1 MRRRSFLATLPA
13 FAGLTAAPAFAL
25 DPLHGG
31 DRIAGAKFAGRSTV
45 WGTGGAAA
53 TAHPLASLIG
63 IDILR
68 QGGSAIDAA
77 IAINA
82 ALGFLEPIACGIGGD
97 AYVMLWDPK
106 LNKVVGFNG
115 SGRSPKGMSLDYVR
129 SKAKNGHIPS
139 WGSVSVSVPGAVD
152 TWGQMHARY
161 GRLNFAEV
169 LAPAAA
175 LAERGV
181 PVAQTIAYYLNA
193 SYKRFTNPDAGIE
206 EVANFLKIYA
216 PNGRTPR
223 EGEIFRNPDL
233 AATYRHLGANGAR
246 SFYEGQIADTTDA
259 YFRRIGGHMRK
270 SDLSA
275 HHGEF
280 IEPLKTTYRGV
291 EVLGLGANTQGLST
305 LQMLNIL
312 ENFDL
317 KGMGFQTTASLHTQ
331 IEAKRLAFEDR
342 ARYFGDPAFSNM
354 PVEALLS
361 KAYAAEQAAKI
372 RPDAILPRIVPY
384 EAPARGDTTYFTVA
398 DKDGMMV
405 SWIQSNYRGMGSGLM
420 PDGLG
425 FMFQDRGELF
435 SLRDGSPNIYAPG
448 KRPFHTIIPGFA
460 CKDGHPWLSFG
471 VMGGDMQPQGQA
483 QIIVNLIDY
492 GLGLQEAGD
501 SPRWHHEGSSEPT
514 GETAEGTG
522 TLNLESGVPVETRD
536 GLAKLGWN
544 IKPAPGGYGGYQAI
558 LNQAD
563 PLGRAYGAATEMR
576 KDGLALAY

>member
-1 MRRRSFLATLPA
+1 MHRRSFLATLPA
-13 FAGLTAAPAFAL
+13 LATSPAFAL
-25 DPLHGG
+25 DPLKGG
-31 DRIAGAKFAGRSTV
+31 DRVTGAQFAGRSTV
-45 WGTGGAAA
+45 WGTQGAAA
-53 TAHPLASLIG
+53 TAHPMASLIG

-82 ALGFLEPIACGIGGD
+82 ALGFLEPVSCGIGGD

-106 LNKVVGFNG
+106 VKKVIGFNG
-115 SGRSPKGMSLDYVR
+115 SGRSPKGMSLEHVR
-129 SKAKNGHIPS
+129 AKAKDNHIPS

-161 GRLNFAEV
+161 GKLKFADL
-169 LAPAAA
+169 LAPAIA
-175 LAERGV
+175 LCERGV

-193 SYKRFTNPDAGIE
+193 SYRRFTNPTSGIE
-206 EVANFLKIYA
+206 EVQNFLKTYA
-216 PNGRTPR
+216 PNGRAPR

-233 AATYRHLGANGAR
+233 AATYRELAKNGPR
-246 SFYEGQIADTTDA
+246 SFYEGQIAETIDA
-259 YFRRIGGHMRK
+259 YFKRIGGHLRK

-275 HHGEF
+275 HKGEYS
-280 IEPLKTTYRGV
+280 EPLKTTYRGV

-305 LQMLNIL
+305 LQMMNIL

-317 KGMGFQTTASLHTQ
+317 KSMGFQTTASLHTQ

-342 ARYFGDPAFSNM
+342 AKFFGDPDFSKM

-361 KAYAAEQAAKI
+361 KTYAKEQAAKI
-372 RPDAILPRIVPY
+372 RQDTILPRVVPY
-384 EAPARGDTTYFTVA
+384 EAPARGDTTYFTVS

-405 SWIQSNYRGMGSGLM
+405 SWIQSNYRGMGSGLVA
-420 PDGLG
+420 DGLG

-460 CKDGHPWLSFG
+460 CKDGQPWLSFG

-483 QIIVNLIDY
+483 QILVNMIDY

-514 GETAEGTG
+514 GEMASGTG
-522 TLNLESGVPVETRD
+522 TLNLENGVPLETRA
-536 GLAKLGWN
+536 GLEKLGWAT
-544 IKPAPGGYGGYQAI
+544 KPAPGGYGGYQAI
-558 LNQAD
+558 MTQND

>member
-1 MRRRSFLATLPA
+1 MHRRSFLATLPA
-13 FAGLTAAPAFAL
+13 LAASPAFAL
-25 DPLHGG
+25 DPIRGG
-31 DRIAGAKFAGRSTV
+31 DRVTGAQFAGRSTV
-45 WGTGGAAA
+45 WGTQGAAA
-53 TAHPLASLIG
+53 TAHPMASLIG

-82 ALGFLEPIACGIGGD
+82 ALGFLEPISCGIGGD

-106 LNKVVGFNG
+106 VKKVIGFNG
-115 SGRSPKGMSLDYVR
+115 SGRSPKGMSLEHVR
-129 SKAKNGHIPS
+129 SKAKDGHIPS

-152 TWGQMHARY
+152 TWGQMHAKY
-161 GRLNFAEV
+161 GKLKFAEV
-169 LAPAAA
+169 LAPAIA
-175 LAERGV
+175 LCERGV

-193 SYKRFTNPDAGIE
+193 SYRRFTNPASGIE
-206 EVANFLKIYA
+206 EVQNFLKTYA
-216 PNGRTPR
+216 PNGRAPR

-233 AATYRHLGANGAR
+233 GATYRYLAANGPR
-246 SFYEGQIADTTDA
+246 SFYEGQIADTIDT
-259 YFRRIGGHMRK
+259 YFKRIGGHLRK

-275 HHGEF
+275 HKGEYS
-280 IEPLKTTYRGV
+280 EPLKTTYRGV

-305 LQMLNIL
+305 LQMMNIL

-342 ARYFGDPAFSNM
+342 AKFFGDPDFSKM

-361 KAYAAEQAAKI
+361 KAYAKEQASKI
-372 RPDAILPRIVPY
+372 RQDAILPRVVPY
-384 EAPARGDTTYFTVA
+384 EAPARGDTTYFTVS

-405 SWIQSNYRGMGSGLM
+405 SWIQSNYRGMGSGLVA
-420 PDGLG
+420 DGLG

-460 CKDGHPWLSFG
+460 CKDGQPWLSFG

-483 QIIVNLIDY
+483 QILVNMIDY

-514 GETAEGTG
+514 GEMATGTG
-522 TLNLESGVPVETRD
+522 TLNLENGVPLETRA
-536 GLAKLGWN
+536 GLEKLGWA
-544 IKPAPGGYGGYQAI
+544 IKAAPGGYGGYQAI
-558 LNQAD
+558 MTQND
-563 PLGRAYGAATEMR
+563 PLGRAYAAATEMR

>member
-1 MRRRSFLATLPA
+1 MHRRSFFAALPALATSPA
-13 FAGLTAAPAFAL
+13 LAL

-31 DRIAGAKFAGRSTV
+31 DRITGAKFAGRSTV
-45 WGTGGAAA
+45 WGTQGAAA

-97 AYVMLWDPK
+97 AYLMLWDPAQK
-106 LNKVVGFNG
+106 TVVGFNG

-139 WGSVSVSVPGAVD
+139 WGSISVSVPGAVD

-161 GRLNFAEV
+161 GKLKFADV
-169 LAPAAA
+169 LAPAIA
-175 LAERGV
+175 LCERGV
-181 PVAQTIAYYLNA
+181 PVAQTIAFYLNS
-193 SYKRFTNPDAGIE
+193 SYRRFTNPDSGIE
-206 EVANFLKIYA
+206 EVQNFLKVYA

-233 AATYRHLGANGAR
+233 ARTYRYIAENGAR
-246 SFYEGQIADTTDA
+246 SFYEGQIADTIDA
-259 YFRRIGGHMRK
+259 YFRRISGHMRK
-270 SDLSA
+270 SDLIA
-275 HHGEF
+275 HHGEDTT
-280 IEPLKTTYRGV
+280 PLKTTYRGV

-305 LQMLNIL
+305 LQMMNIL
-312 ENFDL
+312 ETFDL
-317 KGMGFQTTASLHTQ
+317 KGMGFQTTTSLHTQ

-342 ARYFGDPAFSNM
+342 AKFFGDPAFSNI
-354 PVEALLS
+354 PVETLLS
-361 KAYAAEQAAKI
+361 KAYAQEQAAKI
-372 RPDAILPRIVPY
+372 RQDAILPRIVPY
-384 EAPARGDTTYFTVA
+384 EAPARGDTTYFTVS

-405 SWIQSNYRGMGSGLM
+405 SWIQSNYRGMGSGLI

-425 FMFQDRGELF
+425 FMLQDRGELF

-460 CKDGHPWLSFG
+460 CKNGQPWLSFG

-483 QIIVNLIDY
+483 QILVNLIDY

-501 SPRWHHEGSSEPT
+501 APRWHHEGSSEPT
-514 GETAEGTG
+514 GEAAEGTG
-522 TLNLESGVPVETRD
+522 TLNLESGVPLETRI
-536 GLAKLGWN
+536 GLEKLGWS
-544 IKPAPGGYGGYQAI
+544 IKPSPGNYGGYQAI
-558 LNQAD
+558 VTQTE